1 MKQLVI
7 FDLDGTL
14 INSIKDLGAA
24 TNFALEKNGFPKP
37 TLCMWATVL
46 ANSLS
51 ARCPKTSATRL

>member
-24 TNFALEKNGFPKP
+24 TNFALEKNGFPTHP
-37 TLCMWATVL
+37 LEAYTWRASRC
-46 ANSLS
+46 
-51 ARCPKTSATRL
+51 ARSP

>member
-24 TNFALEKNGFPKP
+24 TNFALEKNGFPTHP
-37 TLCMWATVL
+37 LEAYPMYVG
-46 ANSLS
+46 
-51 ARCPKTSATRL
+51 CPKTSATRL